1 MMKPSSER
9 EVINRLALKGEGGE
23 QYHKQ
28 TKSVRKHT
36 PQSTLVIPIVHF
48 TMKLLF
54 PDSSSSSHYRET
66 GGITMGM
73 LIA

>member
-1 MMKPSSER
+1 MAAVDEMIYTR
-9 EVINRLALKGEGGE
+9 M
-23 QYHKQ
+23 H
-28 TKSVRKHT
+28 
-36 PQSTLVIPIVHF
+36 LVFLIVLF
-48 TMKLLF
+48 AMKLLF